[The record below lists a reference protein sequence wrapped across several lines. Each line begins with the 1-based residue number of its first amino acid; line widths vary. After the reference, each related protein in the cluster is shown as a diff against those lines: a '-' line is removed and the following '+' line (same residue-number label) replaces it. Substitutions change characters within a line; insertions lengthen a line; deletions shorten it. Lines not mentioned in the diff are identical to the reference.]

1 MLSGT
6 HFYHA
11 TIKRIVSVF
20 GTLFNNITVGRHSGN
35 TISNIQRVPISYGP
49 SQKFITRM
57 NVDLDGSKVAIKL
70 PRMSFEITSIEYD
83 TTTKLNRLN
92 TTLTSGT
99 NNSPRTRNKMYQSVP
114 YTIGMQLNILARNQE
129 DALQILEQIVPTF
142 SPEYTVTIKDIE
154 GPGSKTDVPFI
165 LNGVSFDDTY
175 EGDYV
180 GRRTL
185 TYTLDFTIRAR
196 FAPNTSSV
204 SIIKKVETDL
214 ADFTNVTTSSART
227 LSSVNVSS
235 NSPADTIRTFVSLID
250 PADVH
255 TLDLVYKD
263 ITVAGVEPIN
273 RLTGISIVSGTTAD
287 FDRVEDEN
295 FSSSVANL
303 TGVPSRIATA
313 SVNGALSETPN
324 VVLDNNSGTIS
335 VGMKVR
341 GAGVNAGITVATV
354 TDQNNI
360 VLSEAITL
368 ADDISLTFVFGVDAS
383 FTALVDGLTGATTG
397 VSILN
402 KGSGY
407 IATET
412 ITISTSP
419 YDSVNLV
426 LTVDSVFDGT
436 GEELPGAINT
446 FSITSGNGANS
457 NFTATYTPTFTR
469 TNLAT
474 EPVLNS
480 PNDSPGLHG
489 TGAAVNITLDKT
501 GAITAATIA
510 RGGADYN
517 TSQQVKLSGVALGET
532 ETSFILQNRTTTS
545 SGSGTNATINIT
557 LDSQTGALSN
567 PVIQEAGSGYALNDT
582 LTISAAQLGANAPG
596 GAALDT
602 DLVLSITGVN
612 EDGTGSLTS
621 LSLIGSISTIG
632 SISAAE
638 GARTAGTYSNL
649 SSTSSGSGTG
659 ATFEVVTQ
667 SSIIATIDTI
677 SAADTARVEDIYTIS
692 TSDYSVLPSGG
703 TGAEFSIIVD
713 SVGEATITVTAGGT
727 GYSVDDTFTIAGST
741 LGGGADLTFDVATL
755 NSSVSS
761 ATITTTGTGYV
772 VGETIT
778 IADTDIGGS
787 GSLNLTFDVASIV
800 NTTAD
805 SKRVGAKIYEY
816 DAPFTDLVMSIDSI
830 DTAVLNGVYS
840 KSGRLNKKP
849 RYVHTTTSG
858 AEINYN
864 GSQWVLQQSNENLAT
879 ADAEVATSSSDS
891 PMLNVPLTQWTVVGR
906 DTANMIISTTE
917 NLDFNVGERITG
929 NISAGEAIVL
939 SANNNKATVNN
950 LEQLYAEDELVTGR
964 QSGRTRT
971 VFNTRKT

>member
-20 GTLFNNITVGRHSGN
+20 GTLFNNITVGRHSGDK
-35 TISNIQRVPISYGP
+35 ISNIQRVPISYGP

-57 NVDLDGSKVAIKL
+57 NVDLDGNKVAIKL

-204 SIIKKVETDL
+204 SIIKKVETDI

-303 TGVPSRIATA
+303 TGVANT
-313 SVNGALSETPN
+313 G
-324 VVLDNNSGTIS
+324 
-335 VGMKVR
+335 
-341 GAGVNAGITVATV
+341 
-354 TDQNNI
+354 
-360 VLSEAITL
+360 
-368 ADDISLTFVFGVDAS
+368 GVDAS

-402 KGSGY
+402 RGSGY
-407 IATET
+407 IASET

-436 GEELPGAINT
+436 GDDLAGAIDT
-446 FSITSGNGANS
+446 ISITSGNGANS
-457 NFTATYTPTFTR
+457 NFTATYAPTFTR

-517 TSQQVKLSGVALGET
+517 TTQQIKLSGVALGET
-532 ETSFILQNRTTTS
+532 ESSFVLQNRTTTS
-545 SGSGTNATINIT
+545 SGSGTNATIDVT

-567 PVIQEAGSGYALNDT
+567 PTIREAGSGYALNDT
-582 LTISAAQLGANAPG
+582 LTVSAAQLGANAPG

-621 LSLIGSISTIG
+621 LSLIGGILGIDNVSS
-632 SISAAE
+632 AE
-638 GARTAGTYSNL
+638 GPRTAGTYSNL
-649 SSTSSGSGTG
+649 NSTSSGSGTG
-659 ATFEVVTQ
+659 ATFEVTTT

-677 SAADTARVEDIYTIS
+677 SAADTARVADTYTIS
-692 TSDYSVLPSGG
+692 SSDYSVSPSGG
-703 TGAEFSIIVD
+703 TGAEFSVIVD
-713 SVGEATITVTAGGT
+713 IVGEAAISVIAGGT

-755 NSSVSS
+755 NSFVILSS
-761 ATITTTGTGYV
+761 SNFTAGTGYV

-778 IADTDIGGS
+778 IADTDMGGS
-787 GSLNLTFDVASIV
+787 GSLDLTFNVASVV

-805 SKRVGAKIYEY
+805 LKRVGAKIYEY
-816 DAPFTDLVMSIDSI
+816 DAPFTDLVMSVDSI

-864 GSQWVLQQSNENLAT
+864 GSQWVLQQSNENLAS
-879 ADAEVATSSSDS
+879 ADPELASSNADS
-891 PMLNVPLTQWTVVGR
+891 PVLNVPFTQWTIVGR
-906 DTANMIISTTE
+906 NTANMAISTTE

-950 LEQLYAEDELVTGR
+950 LEQLYAEDELVTGQ

-971 VFNTRKT
+971 VFNTRNT